1 MTPPLK
7 RPSITDLI
15 VDHLLKR
22 IREKE
27 LRPGDRLPSEQELAR
42 SLGVSRNSLREAFK
56 RLASLGL
63 LEIRQGEGTFLKTPS
78 VSSTIETLSPFLQV
92 DGPQL
97 QELFEAR
104 LYLEK
109 GTARLAALRMDPAQ
123 LAQVDALIEEMER
136 ASLADPDAYAENDFR
151 FHFLI
156 AEAAGNSVL
165 KRMLETVSQLIRDQ
179 QGLISQAHFS
189 RRLTL
194 KDHREIARALHAH
207 DPLAAETAMEKHLRE
222 AEKVLRA
229 QLAETGSS
237 GGRQEAWPPLDR
249 VPS

>member
-1 MTPPLK
+1 MAPSLK

-109 GTARLAALRMDPAQ
+109 GTTRLAALRIDPAQ

-136 ASLADPDAYAENDFR
+136 AALDNPDAYAENDFR

-165 KRMLETVSQLIRDQ
+165 KRMLETVSQLIREQ
-179 QGLISQAHFS
+179 QGLISQAHLS

-194 KDHREIARALHAH
+194 KDHWEIARALHAH
-207 DPLAAETAMEKHLRE
+207 DPLAAEMAMEKHLRE

-229 QLAETGSS
+229 QLAETGSN
-237 GGRQEAWPPLDR
+237 GGRQEAWPPLER